1 MAAARAHPGYDG
13 RMDIVVGP
21 AVYHAML
28 NKRCKAVF
36 REHLEG
42 LTLFD
47 SFRVFEK
54 GVDAPDGHGEWFIA
68 RIVWI
73 QRVELNGRAGY
84 VISFDVITSTLP
96 SLPSILEESPDSE
109 PSTKK

>member
-1 MAAARAHPGYDG
+1 
-13 RMDIVVGP
+13 MDIVVGS

-42 LTLFD
+42 LSLFD
-47 SFRVFEK
+47 AFRVFEK
-54 GVDAPDGHGEWFIA
+54 GVDAPSTHSEWFIA

-73 QRVELNGRAGY
+73 QRIELGSRVGY
-84 VISFDVITSTLP
+84 VISFDVVTNTLP
-96 SLPSILEESPDSE
+96 SLPSILEEAPDSE
-109 PSTKK
+109 PPTKK

>member
-1 MAAARAHPGYDG
+1 
-13 RMDIVVGP
+13 MDLIVGP
-21 AVYHAML
+21 PVYHAML
-28 NKRCKAVF
+28 NKRCKAIF

-54 GVDAPDGHGEWFIA
+54 GANAPDGHGEWFIA

-73 QRVELNGRAGY
+73 QRVELGGRPGF
-84 VISFDVITSTLP
+84 VISFDVVTSTLP
-96 SLPSILEESPDSE
+96 SLPSILEDAADSE
-109 PSTKK
+109 PSTKR